1 MNIETSSFRES
12 AVRVRD
18 RLQNQ
23 SSMITDVAIGSAFE
37 DSNDIEKAITEILE
51 D

>member
-1 MNIETSSFRES
+1 MNLETTTFRES
-12 AVRVRD
+12 SVRVRD

-23 SSMITDVAIGSAFE
+23 SSAITDVAIGSAFE
-37 DSNDIEKAITEILE
+37 DSNDIKQALTELE